1 MVVDNAGSSRRKV
14 LAAALHIHAA
24 KAERGSYLERDLMA
38 GADALTE
45 ADAEIAGLAVQ
56 NSALRVALER
66 ADATLNGSDE
76 GARTRKG
83 HKAKLVETTRGGY

>member
-56 NSALRVALER
+56 NSALRVAL